1 SRHVWRYDSIPDRA
15 ARLLECEVKRQARIV
30 TLGHEI
36 RYAFRMIRKNPSFTA
51 IVVVTLALGI
61 GANTATF
68 CMVQAALSMSIPEAD
83 RVVVVHTDNQ
93 KRGMRNL
100 PASVPD
106 FLDWKDSGIFA
117 NVGAFTNEGVN
128 VRQGERV
135 ERVNAVFV
143 TAGFFDVA
151 GLRPR
156 LGRTFT
162 EEDTR
167 S

>member
-1 SRHVWRYDSIPDRA
+1 
-15 ARLLECEVKRQARIV
+15 
-30 TLGHEI
+30 
-36 RYAFRMIRKNPSFTA
+36 
-51 IVVVTLALGI
+51 
-61 GANTATF
+61 
-68 CMVQAALSMSIPEAD
+68 
-83 RVVVVHTDNQ
+83 
-93 KRGMRNL
+93 RNL

-128 VRQGERV
+128 VRQGDRV

-156 LGRTFT
+156 LGRTLT

-167 S
+167 PNAAPVVALNERAWRSRFLASPGIVGQTIVVDGVPRSVIGVLPRGLPTNTREELYVPLVFDSTKLVERGSRSYAAIGRLRHGIT